1 VRRARVKKQEK
12 YLIFIQVRF
21 IMNGS
26 WNQLPESLG
35 KVGNRRPGEF
45 GIDLSRNYAWDE
57 FYAHFSVGIDFAA
70 D

>member
-1 VRRARVKKQEK
+1 
-12 YLIFIQVRF
+12 
-21 IMNGS
+21 MNGS